1 MHILIEGRGRL
12 SHIIDIP
19 PSPSDPAY
27 PQWKQR
33 DLVVLS
39 WIITNIEVDLVN
51 QFLDY
56 NTAWDLWKG
65 IETLLSSGRDELQ
78 IFDLSARAAA
88 LQQHNDT
95 IEVYFSKLNTI
106 WKEIDRRM
114 LNPMTCAKDITTF
127 NNFIQRQRLYQFLTD
142 NNKHLNKER
151 RDLLNQEPLPI
162 SKWPTVPYDEKYPGV
177 VSCVPHHH

>member
-19 PSPSDPAY
+19 PRPSDPAY

-56 NTAWDLWKG
+56 NTAWDL
-65 IETLLSSGRDELQ
+65 
-78 IFDLSARAAA
+78 
-88 LQQHNDT
+88 
-95 IEVYFSKLNTI
+95 
-106 WKEIDRRM
+106 
-114 LNPMTCAKDITTF
+114 
-127 NNFIQRQRLYQFLTD
+127 
-142 NNKHLNKER
+142 
-151 RDLLNQEPLPI
+151 
-162 SKWPTVPYDEKYPGV
+162 
-177 VSCVPHHH
+177 